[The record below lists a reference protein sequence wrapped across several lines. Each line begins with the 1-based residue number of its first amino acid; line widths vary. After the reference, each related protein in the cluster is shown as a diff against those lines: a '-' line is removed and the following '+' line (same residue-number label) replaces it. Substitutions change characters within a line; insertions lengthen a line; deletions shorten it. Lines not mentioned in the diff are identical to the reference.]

1 MENRK
6 DLIKKFRAYAK
17 GKQLSREFLLGYAFL
32 REVPYV
38 TLERVINEDKIE
50 RKPEYRKCRQGV
62 FCFLYYLA
70 SSVSSE
76 IVKIEAPEEKKPR
89 SYYLD
94 AVYAWMLEK
103 YGPEDM
109 ECAA

>member
-32 REVPYV
+32 REIPYI
-38 TLERVINEDKIE
+38 TLEKVINEDKLE
-50 RKPEYRKCRQGV
+50 RKPEYRKCKQGV
-62 FCFLYYLA
+62 FSFLYYLA

-76 IVKIEAPEEKKPR
+76 ILKIEAPEEKKPS

-94 AVYAWMLEK
+94 AVYSWMMAK